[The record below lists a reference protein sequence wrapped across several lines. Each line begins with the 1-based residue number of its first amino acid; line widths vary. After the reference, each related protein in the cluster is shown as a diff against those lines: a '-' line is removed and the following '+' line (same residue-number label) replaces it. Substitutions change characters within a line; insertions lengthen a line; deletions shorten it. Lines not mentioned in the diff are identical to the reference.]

1 MNLGFL
7 GGKPGNALKILV
19 ISTKTDATTSQ
30 LMHKVADV
38 LAGSGHQVTLV
49 SSTGHAHQQL
59 ANGVIL
65 KSPLIKELDY
75 GVRSEALV
83 NIVSNNRVRD
93 CLRTVSHLSQDML
106 AFCEKVF
113 DRMDV
118 IDWIRIQKFDIAL
131 TSGATSIIVT
141 SAEPAP
147 WITKTMKMPEF
158 EETLLQSKLLG
169 PLDEMGRRMV
179 GDRYIP
185 MKNAVGRSSFLVV
198 NTDELLDFPRPLT
211 SQWLYIGG
219 IDAKK
224 QSSLSPFWNTILS
237 MRSRSVLVSLGDT
250 SPCRRHKNILLQAF
264 SEIPDTTFIWHRED
278 NVSLNQ
284 SNVVVVQ
291 KFPGR
296 DLLVDP
302 RVSTIITD
310 GRVNSLHDVL
320 SGGKPVV
327 CIPSDQ
333 TQIRNCHHLGKRG
346 VAAVT
351 DCRDLTPSNVKEMIK
366 QTATTEMRDSAKIL
380 SEAVTSKQTSPE
392 ERLIRTV
399 EFAAKYGS
407 SVDLHSNDDNVGVV
421 QRYHLDVFI
430 PLALLL
436 ATVVLLV
443 AWIARSVWDKCKK
456 NLPQKSNE
464 GESGAPA
471 NEDFEKPDRSSSTE
485 PKGGETVDDS
495 KETD

>member
-1 MNLGFL
+1 
-7 GGKPGNALKILV
+7 
-19 ISTKTDATTSQ
+19 
-30 LMHKVADV
+30 
-38 LAGSGHQVTLV
+38 
-49 SSTGHAHQQL
+49 
-59 ANGVIL
+59 
-65 KSPLIKELDY
+65 
-75 GVRSEALV
+75 
-83 NIVSNNRVRD
+83 
-93 CLRTVSHLSQDML
+93 
-106 AFCEKVF
+106 
-113 DRMDV
+113 
-118 IDWIRIQKFDIAL
+118 
-131 TSGATSIIVT
+131 
-141 SAEPAP
+141 
-147 WITKTMKMPEF
+147 
-158 EETLLQSKLLG
+158 
-169 PLDEMGRRMV
+169 MV

-198 NTDELLDFPRPLT
+198 NTDELMDFPRPLT
-211 SQWLYIGG
+211 SQWVYIGG
-219 IDAKK
+219 IDAEKR
-224 QSSLSPFWNTILS
+224 SSLSPFWNTILS
-237 MRSRSVLVSLGDT
+237 MRSRSVLVSFGDI
-250 SPCRRHKNILLQAF
+250 SPCRRRNDILLQAF
-264 SEIPDTTFIWHRED
+264 SEIPDTTFIWHREE
-278 NVSLNQ
+278 NVSFNQ

-296 DLLVDP
+296 GLLADP

-333 TQIRNCHHLGKRG
+333 TQIRNCHQLGKRG

-351 DCRDLTPSNVKEMIK
+351 DCRDLTPRSVKEMIK

-407 SVDLHSNDDNVGVV
+407 SVDLHSNDDNVGIV
-421 QRYHLDVFI
+421 QRYHLDVFV

-456 NLPQKSNE
+456 NWSQKNNE
-464 GESGAPA
+464 GKSGAHA
-471 NEDFEKPDRSSSTE
+471 NEDPEKPNKSSSAE

-495 KETD
+495 KETE